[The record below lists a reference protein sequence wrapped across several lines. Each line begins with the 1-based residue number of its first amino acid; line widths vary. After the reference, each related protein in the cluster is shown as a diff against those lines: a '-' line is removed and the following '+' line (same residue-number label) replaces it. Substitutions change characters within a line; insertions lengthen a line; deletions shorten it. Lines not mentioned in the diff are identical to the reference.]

1 MVNPSN
7 YGIFNGNENL
17 FLTKADKFADHLL
30 HATFDMSEIIYQ
42 LLKFYVW
49 ASTRFY
55 FNKVRVLGKEN
66 VKGDGPFLFVAN
78 HQNAFMDGL
87 LIVTINRVPV
97 HFLIRADIFKKKLA
111 AKMLRI
117 LKLMPVYRIRDGAEN
132 LHKNEEQFNE
142 CVRLF
147 RNKESVLIFPEGNHG
162 HTRKLRPLS
171 KGFTRIVF
179 EAQRQHPEMNLQV
192 VPTGINY
199 SNHTA
204 FNSRVSIYY
213 GKPIPASE
221 YYKEPLTVQ
230 TNLFRER
237 MALEL
242 KKLMTHIDD
251 EVRYEEILTKLNA
264 SNPDYFDPNETNQR
278 IEKITRGEAVAHT
291 ERKTPLFNIITTPLK
306 PLAWLINWPVAL
318 GWRKFIKKIKDPV
331 FVGSLKFGYGIFVV
345 HVYYVLLMAIAS
357 VFIGWWALLVYPSL
371 LLTLKILRK
380 PV

>member
-1 MVNPSN
+1 
-7 YGIFNGNENL
+7 
-17 FLTKADKFADHLL
+17 LTKADKFADLLL

-55 FNKVRVLGKEN
+55 FNKVRVFGKEN

-87 LIVTINRVPV
+87 LIVTVNKVPV

-111 AKMLRI
+111 ATMLRI

-162 HTRKLRPLS
+162 HTRRLRPLS

-179 EAQRQHPEMNLQV
+179 EAQRQHPEMNLQII
-192 VPTGINY
+192 PTGINY

-213 GKPIPASE
+213 GKPIPASQ

-237 MALEL
+237 MAVEM
-242 KKLMTHIDD
+242 KKLIAHIDD
-251 EVRYEEILTKLNA
+251 EVGYEEILAKLNA
-264 SNPDYFDPNETNQR
+264 TNPDFFNPNETNQR
-278 IEKITRGEAVAHT
+278 IEKITKGEAVART
-291 ERKTPLFNIITTPLK
+291 ERKTPILYTLATPLK
-306 PLAWLINWPVAL
+306 PLARLINLPVEL
-318 GWRKFIKKIKDPV
+318 GWRKLSKKVKDPV
-331 FVGSLKFGYGIFVV
+331 FVTSIKFGYGIFVV

-357 VFIGWWALLVYPSL
+357 IFIGWWALLVYPTL

>member
-1 MVNPSN
+1 
-7 YGIFNGNENL
+7 
-17 FLTKADKFADHLL
+17 
-30 HATFDMSEIIYQ
+30 MSEIIYQ

-55 FNKVRVLGKEN
+55 FNKVRVYGKEN

-87 LIVTINRVPV
+87 LIVTVNRVPV
-97 HFLIRADIFKKKLA
+97 HFLIRADIFKKKFA
-111 AKMLRI
+111 AAMLRM

-132 LHKNEEQFNE
+132 LHKNEEQFNA
-142 CVRLF
+142 CIRLF
-147 RNKESVLIFPEGNHG
+147 KKKESVLIFPEGNHG

-179 EAQRQHPEMNLQV
+179 EAQRQHPEMNLQI

-199 SNHTA
+199 SHHTA

-213 GKPIPASE
+213 GKPIPAAE
-221 YYKEPLTVQ
+221 YYKEPLAIQ

-237 MALEL
+237 MASEI
-242 KKLMTHIDD
+242 KKLIAHIDD
-251 EVRYEEILTKLNA
+251 DARYDEILAKLNA
-264 SNPDYFDPNETNQR
+264 SNPDYFDPIDCNAR
-278 IEKITRGEAVAHT
+278 IQKIINGEVLVPGQ
-291 ERKTPLFNIITTPLK
+291 RKTRLFNLLTTPVK
-306 PLAWLINWPVAL
+306 PLAWLINIPVL
-318 GWRKFIKKIKDPV
+318 FGWKKFSKKFKDPV
-331 FVGSLKFGYGIFVV
+331 FTTSIKFGYGFSVV
-345 HVYYVLLMAIAS
+345 HLYYLLVTGLSAI
-357 VFIGWWALLVYPSL
+357 FIGWWALLVYVAL

>member
-1 MVNPSN
+1 MTNP
-7 YGIFNGNENL
+7 
-17 FLTKADKFADHLL
+17 DKFADHLL
-30 HATFDMSEIIYQ
+30 HAIFDMSEFIYQ

-49 ASTRFY
+49 ATTRFF
-55 FNKVRVLGKEN
+55 FNKVRVFGKEN

-87 LIVTINRVPV
+87 LIVTVNRVPV
-97 HFLIRADIFKKKLA
+97 HFLIRADIFKKKMA
-111 AKMLRI
+111 ATMLRV

-142 CVRLF
+142 CIRLF
-147 RNKESVLIFPEGNHG
+147 LKKESVLIFPEGNHG

-179 EAQRQHPEMNLQV
+179 EAQRQQPQMNLQII
-192 VPTGINY
+192 PTGINY
-199 SNHTA
+199 SHHTA

-221 YYKEPLTVQ
+221 YFKEPLAIQ

-237 MALEL
+237 MADEIKSLIA
-242 KKLMTHIDD
+242 HIDD
-251 EVRYEEILTKLNA
+251 EARYEEILTKLNA
-264 SNPDYFDPNETNQR
+264 TNPDYFDPNETNQR
-278 IEKITRGEAVAHT
+278 IEKITNGETIART
-291 ERKTPLFNIITTPLK
+291 ERKPPLLYALATPLK
-306 PLAWLINWPVAL
+306 PIAWLINLPVEL
-318 GWRKFIKKIKDPV
+318 GWRKLSKKIKDPV
-331 FVGSLKFGYGIFVV
+331 FVTSIKYGYGMAVV
-345 HVYYVLLMAIAS
+345 HIYYVLLMSIAS
-357 VFIGWWALLVYPSL
+357 IFIGWWGLLVYPLL

>member
-1 MVNPSN
+1 
-7 YGIFNGNENL
+7 
-17 FLTKADKFADHLL
+17 
-30 HATFDMSEIIYQ
+30 MSHVFYLI
-42 LLKFYVW
+42 LKFYVW

-55 FNKVRVLGKEN
+55 FNKVQVFGKEN

-97 HFLIRADIFKKKLA
+97 HFLIRADIFKKKFA
-111 AKMLRI
+111 AKVLRF

-142 CVRLF
+142 CIRLF
-147 RNKESVLIFPEGNHG
+147 LKKESVLIFPEGNHG

-179 EAQRQHPEMNLQV
+179 EAQRQHPEMNLQI

-199 SNHTA
+199 SHHTA

-213 GKPIPASE
+213 GKPIPAAE
-221 YYKEPLTVQ
+221 YFKEPLAVQ

-237 MALEL
+237 MAVEI
-242 KKLMTHIDD
+242 KKLIAHIDD
-251 EVRYEEILTKLNA
+251 DSRYEEILAKLNA
-264 SNPDYFDPNETNQR
+264 TNPDYSDPHDTNQR
-278 IEKITRGEAVAHT
+278 IQKIQNGEPVTHT
-291 ERKTPLFNIITTPLK
+291 EPKTPWFYLLTTPLR
-306 PLAWLINWPVAL
+306 PLAWQINKPVEL
-318 GWRKFIKKIKDPV
+318 GWRKFIKKVKDPV
-331 FVGSLKFGYGIFVV
+331 FITSMKYGYGFAIV
-345 HVYYVLLMAIAS
+345 HIYYVMLMAIAMI
-357 VFIGWWALLVYPSL
+357 FIGWWGLLVYPAL
-371 LLTLKILRK
+371 LLTLKMLRK